1 MAKFR
6 VRCPTCNAELE
17 LDEAHAGKEVECGSC
32 LQVFT
37 APDPGAKA
45 KKKPYKMRPDR
56 GDDGEEE
63 RPSRRRR
70 RPRRDD
76 YDEYDYS
83 PPSARDGAGGNAV
96 AVVSLILGIV
106 SFPMMCCCSF
116 ISIPLSIGGIVCG
129 LIGMQKPQ
137 GKGMAIAGLSLSI
150 LSLVLIVALFFLGFG
165 LNLMNLNNAGAFRG
179 R

>member
-37 APDPGAKA
+37 APDKA
-45 KKKPYKMRPDR
+45 EEKKPYKMRPDR
-56 GDDGEEE
+56 DEEEE
-63 RPSRRRR
+63 RPFPR
-70 RPRRDD
+70 RPRRDDD

-83 PPSARDGAGGNAV
+83 PPTARGGGGGSTAAV
-96 AVVSLILGIV
+96 FALILGILSLPLGCCWCAGLPV
-106 SFPMMCCCSF
+106 S
-116 ISIPLSIGGIVCG
+116 IAGIVCG
-129 LIGMQKPQ
+129 SIGMKNPD
-137 GKGMAIAGLSLSI
+137 GKGMAVAGLI
-150 LSLVLIVALFFLGFG
+150 LSVLGLLLSGGLLLLWGG
-165 LNLMNLNNAGAFRG
+165 LNVMNLNNAGAFRG

>member
-17 LDEAHAGKEVECGSC
+17 LDAAHAGKEVECGSC

-37 APDPGAKA
+37 APDKGE
-45 KKKPYKMRPDR
+45 KKKPYRMRPDR
-56 GDDGEEE
+56 DDDEEEE

-70 RPRRDD
+70 PRRDDD

-83 PPSARDGAGGNAV
+83 PPSARGGGGGNAV

-116 ISIPLSIGGIVCG
+116 ISIPVSIGGIVCG

-137 GKGMAIAGLSLSI
+137 GKGMAVAGLILSAI
-150 LSLVLIVALFFLGFG
+150 SLVLTGG
-165 LNLMNLNNAGAFRG
+165 LLLLWGGMNVMNLNNAGAFRG

>member
-1 MAKFR
+1 MATFR

-17 LDEAHAGKEVECGSC
+17 LDDAHAGKEVECGSC

-37 APDPGAKA
+37 APDRAEKQ
-45 KKKPYKMRPDR
+45 KPYRMRPDR
-56 GDDGEEE
+56 DDDAEEE

-70 RPRRDD
+70 PRRDDD

-83 PPSARDGAGGNAV
+83 PPSAGGGGGGSTV
-96 AVVSLILGIV
+96 AVISLVLGIV

-129 LIGMQKPQ
+129 LIGMQKPE
-137 GKGMAIAGLSLSI
+137 GKGMAVAGLILSG
-150 LSLVLIVALFFLGFG
+150 LSLVLTGGLLFLGFG
-165 LNLMNLNNAGAFRG
+165 LNLMNNPGGFRLG

>member
-17 LDEAHAGKEVECGSC
+17 LDAAHAGKEVECGSC

-37 APDPGAKA
+37 APDKA
-45 KKKPYKMRPDR
+45 EKKKPYKARPDR
-56 GDDGEEE
+56 DADEEE
-63 RPSRRRR
+63 DRPSRRRH

-83 PPSARDGAGGNAV
+83 PPRARGGAPSDVPGVVGLVLGCVAIICLVLGCFTCGATYVIAVPLALAGGV
-96 AVVSLILGIV
+96 F
-106 SFPMMCCCSF
+106 SFF
-116 ISIPLSIGGIVCG
+116 GKTG
-129 LIGMQKPQ
+129 LRV
-137 GKGMAIAGLSLSI
+137 AGLVLNI
-150 LSLVLIVALFFLGFG
+150 LVLIPAVIIIGLWFLG
-165 LNLMNLNNAGAFRG
+165 MGAAVIAPGPR

>member
-37 APDPGAKA
+37 APEPGA
-45 KKKPYKMRPDR
+45 KKKPYKARPGRDA
-56 GDDGEEE
+56 DEEEE
-63 RPSRRRR
+63 RPSRRR

-83 PPSARDGAGGNAV
+83 PPSARGGDGGSTAAV
-96 AVVSLILGIV
+96 FALILGILSLPLGCCWCAGLPV
-106 SFPMMCCCSF
+106 SVAGIICG
-116 ISIPLSIGGIVCG
+116 SIG
-129 LIGMQKPQ
+129 MRNPNS
-137 GKGMAIAGLSLSI
+137 KGMAVAGLI
-150 LSLVLIVALFFLGFG
+150 LSGIGLVLSGGLFILGLAGQAIGFAPNQF
-165 LNLMNLNNAGAFRG
+165 NLG